1 MSHAATTDRS
11 DAQRRERRRW
21 IALAVL
27 SVFSWGLAMVL
38 WMFLLERLDVSQA
51 SVSIYLLPFL
61 GVVISAITLHESIG
75 ANTILGGVITL
86 GGTVLITTLESTPSE
101 S

>member
-1 MSHAATTDRS
+1 
-11 DAQRRERRRW
+11 
-21 IALAVL
+21 
-27 SVFSWGLAMVL
+27 
-38 WMFLLERLDVSQA
+38 
-51 SVSIYLLPFL
+51 
-61 GVVISAITLHESIG
+61 LHESIG